1 MAYALPVEVYEAIRK
16 AVKDDKTAKEVAK
29 AIEKGFEA
37 IEGKAKEQ
45 KVVIKAELKD
55 ELRKELVTKEEFFAE
70 IGKLEQKI
78 ETVRQEIETVR
89 QELKGE
95 IETVRQEI
103 ETVRQ
108 EIKGEIKELRAYLRI
123 ILLLLA
129 LGFTLF
135 NPQFFELVK
144 SLISL
149 LK

>member
-1 MAYALPVEVYEAIRK
+1 VAYALPVEVYEAIRK

-37 IEGKAKEQ
+37 IEEKAKEQ
-45 KVVIKAELKD
+45 KIVIKAELKD

-78 ETVRQEIETVR
+78 ETVRQE
-89 QELKGE
+89 LKG
-95 IETVRQEI
+95 EI

-108 EIKGEIKELRAYLRI
+108 EIKGEIRELRAYLKI

-135 NPQFFELVK
+135 NPQFFELIK
-144 SLISL
+144 SLFSYYL
-149 LK
+149 FT

>member
-78 ETVRQEIETVR
+78 ETVRQEI
-89 QELKGE
+89 KG
-95 IETVRQEI
+95 
-103 ETVRQ
+103 
-108 EIKGEIKELRAYLRI
+108 
-123 ILLLLA
+123 
-129 LGFTLF
+129 
-135 NPQFFELVK
+135 
-144 SLISL
+144 
-149 LK
+149 

>member
-55 ELRKELVTKEEFFAE
+55 ELRKELATKEDIA
-70 IGKLEQKI
+70 L
-78 ETVRQEIETVR
+78 
-89 QELKGE
+89 
-95 IETVRQEI
+95 VRQEI

-108 EIKGEIKELRAYLRI
+108 EIKGEIRELRAYLKI
-123 ILLLLA
+123 ILLLLV

-135 NPQFFELVK
+135 NPQFFELMK

>member
-78 ETVRQEIETVR
+78 ETVRQEI
-89 QELKGE
+89 KGE
-95 IETVRQEI
+95 IR
-103 ETVRQ
+103 
-108 EIKGEIKELRAYLRI
+108 ELRAYFKI
-123 ILLLLA
+123 ILLLLV

-135 NPQFFELVK
+135 NPQFFELMK